1 MPPKNK
7 TQKHKTCP
15 PEICPTGECPRN
27 MRWNV
32 KTQKCL
38 VKPYEYWGVKKDIDN
53 GIRKIPEDVRDMVG
67 EEIYKTKYEDEA
79 IKRGEKIVLVKVPK
93 NAQPAAIKNPP
104 PPPPVPIAEP
114 VEDKGPVVVRK
125 PFKVSISKKSPI
137 VVRTEAPKAL
147 EEFSSSEEEEQAE
160 LESPEKEK
168 QGEIESSSSEE
179 EKEGEM
185 ESSSSSSEEEKEGEM
200 ESSSSSEEDEDVE
213 PRYEENNEHSYLYPH
228 LDDPDFALKIANRKE
243 FNDYQYDDSLKIAD
257 RNNGEGSVGSI
268 EDIEKQASKLC
279 SADFELMPH
288 QTFVKNFM
296 SLQTPYNSLLLYHGL
311 GTGKTCS
318 AIGVSEEMRGYM
330 KQIGLK
336 KSIMIIA
343 SPNVQDNFILQLFDE
358 RKLKLEDGI
367 WTLNTCVGNSL
378 LKEINPTDTKGTE
391 SDRENIISQVKSI
404 IRQYYVFMGYTQFAN
419 FINESIEIK
428 GDIDYSDED
437 RERIKRQRIK
447 NIFNSRLVIIDEV
460 HNIRTTKIDGTRKPA
475 DLLME
480 VARNTDSMKLLLL
493 SATPMYNTYEEIIW
507 LTNLMNLNDK
517 RKAVKTSD
525 IFSSDGKFIP
535 GKGEELLRK
544 KLNGY
549 VSYVKGENP
558 YTFPFRIYPEK
569 DDSVVYPTI
578 QMNQKPI
585 ELDKTLQYIRLFTNG
600 IGEYQEKVYR
610 MCIENLHKRGE
621 DEDKAFEEK
630 ESFGYS
636 LLQKPLEALN
646 IVYPS
651 EDYDPTAEYTV
662 EEETSLIQNMIGKTG
677 LANVMQDFEYKSDK
691 YGRIFSPA
699 ELPKYS
705 AKIAKFC
712 EIVKKSEGIILIYT
726 QYIDGGAVP
735 IALALEEMGFARYS
749 SDKSVKSLFKT
760 PPVPPLGYKP
770 EGSQARYVM
779 ITGDAKYS
787 PNNNED
793 LKYLNSDENMDG
805 KLVKVVIISRA
816 AGEGID
822 FKNIRQVH
830 VLEPWYNMNRI
841 EQIIGR
847 GVRNLSHCKL
857 EFAKR
862 NVEIFLHATLL
873 GTTEESADM
882 YVYRLAEQ
890 KAIAIG
896 RVTRVLKEVA
906 VDCLLNISQTNFT
919 TTMLQKI
926 IQNVTVTLSL
936 SSGGTKDYEIG
947 DKPRTEICDYMDN
960 CEIKCYP
967 NSNPPTGDQI
977 KRDTYGIE
985 FVEGN
990 NTRIIQRIRNLF
1002 KERHF
1007 YTTDEIIEEINKVKK
1022 YPKEQIYSSLTRMID
1037 NSNEYVVDKYGRL
1050 GHIVNNNDTYLFQPV
1065 EITDITASVYERIT
1079 PVDFK
1084 HANISI
1090 QLQKRKRAMGNQNNY
1105 IQIVKNITDLF
1116 TTAFSSDDSN
1126 DNWYSAFTAVRKHV
1140 VSEYA
1145 FTEAQ
1150 LKKHLI
1156 YHMIDNMLTS
1166 DKIIILNALYSD
1178 SAVGSETE
1186 VEKLIRQYFD
1196 ANIITAD
1203 NGDMGISLTT
1213 DNKSTRI
1220 YHPSENGWVEAQ
1232 YVETANIIRSKDYRT
1247 KYVFRKQILNDVIGF
1262 TAWFEKG
1269 TRKREYVFKT
1279 KYKNAERNKL
1289 GRVTCSALAE
1299 YTRPILNSLV
1309 GEPNKYN
1316 VKSVKEYKINT
1327 TMKICVLMEV
1337 LMREFNDTKKE
1348 KVWYLNNERVLIN
1361 GIYEMDAE
1369 N

>member
-7 TQKHKTCP
+7 TQKHQKCP

-38 VKPYEYWGVKKDIDN
+38 VKPYEYWGVKKDIMN

-79 IKRGEKIVLVKVPK
+79 VKRGEKIVLMPVPK
-93 NAQPAAIKNPP
+93 NLQPVVIQKPP
-104 PPPPVPIAEP
+104 PPAPIVAPV
-114 VEDKGPVVVRK
+114 VDDKGPIVVRK

-137 VVRTEAPKAL
+137 IVRVETPKAPI
-147 EEFSSSEEEEQAE
+147 EESSSEETSSSEEE
-160 LESPEKEK
+160 
-168 QGEIESSSSEE
+168 GEETSSSEE
-179 EKEGEM
+179 EGE
-185 ESSSSSSEEEKEGEM
+185 ETSSSEEEGE
-200 ESSSSSEEDEDVE
+200 ETSSSEEEDAGE
-213 PRYEENNEHSYLYPH
+213 MPYEENAEHSYLYPH
-228 LDDPDFALKIANRKE
+228 LDDRDFALKIAKRKE
-243 FNDYQYDDSLKIAD
+243 FNDYQYDDSLKIPD

-268 EDIEKQASKLC
+268 EDIEKQATKLC

-336 KSIMIIA
+336 KSIMIVA

-367 WTLNTCVGNSL
+367 WNLNTCVGNSL

-428 GDIDYSDED
+428 GDMDYSEED
-437 RERIKRQRIK
+437 RERIKKQRIK

-480 VARNTDSMKLLLL
+480 VARSTDSMKLLLL
-493 SATPMYNTYEEIIW
+493 SATPMYNSYEEIIW

-517 RKAVKTSD
+517 RKAIKTSD
-525 IFSSDGKFIP
+525 IFGSDGKFIP
-535 GKGEELLRK
+535 GKGEDLLRK

-549 VSYVKGENP
+549 ISYVKGENP

-569 DDSVVYPTI
+569 DVSIAYPTV

-585 ELDKTLQYIRLFTNG
+585 EPDKTLQHIRLFTNG
-600 IGEYQEKVYR
+600 IGEYQSKVYK
-610 MCIENLHKRGE
+610 MCIDNLHKRGE

-651 EDYDPTAEYTV
+651 DEYDPNAEYTV

-677 LANVMQDFEYKSDK
+677 LANVMKDFEYKSDK
-691 YGRIFSPA
+691 YGRIFSPS

-735 IALALEEMGFARYS
+735 IALALEEIGFARYS
-749 SDKSVKSLFKT
+749 SDKSAKSLFKT
-760 PPVPPLGYKP
+760 PPVPPIGYKP
-770 EGSQARYVM
+770 NAEESSQARYVM

-936 SSGGTKDYEIG
+936 SSGGTKEYEIG

-967 NSNPPTGDQI
+967 NETPPSSDEI
-977 KRDTYGIE
+977 KRDTYSIE

-990 NTRIIQRIRNLF
+990 NTRIIQRIRDLF

-1007 YTTDEIIEEINKVKK
+1007 YTINDIIDEINKVKK
-1022 YPKEQIYSSLTRMID
+1022 YPKEQIYSSLTRMVD
-1037 NSNEYVVDKYGRL
+1037 NSNEYVVDMYGRL
-1050 GHIVNNNDTYLFQPV
+1050 GHIVNNDDTYLFQPV
-1065 EITDITASVYERIT
+1065 EITDVTASVYERIT

-1084 HANISI
+1084 HENISI
-1090 QLQKRKRAMGNQNNY
+1090 QLQKQKRATVNQNNY
-1105 IQIVKNITDLF
+1105 TQIVKNLTDLF
-1116 TTAFSSDDSN
+1116 VIAFSSDDSN
-1126 DNWYSAFTAVRKHV
+1126 DNWYSAFNSVRKHV
-1140 VSEYA
+1140 ITEYA
-1145 FTEAQ
+1145 FSEIQ
-1150 LKKHLI
+1150 LKKHLV

-1166 DKIIILNALYSD
+1166 DKIIILNAMYNRG
-1178 SAVGSETE
+1178 VIGSETE
-1186 VEKLIRQYFD
+1186 IEKLIRMYFD
-1196 ANIITAD
+1196 TNIITAD
-1203 NGDMGISLTT
+1203 NGDIGISLTT

-1220 YHPSENGWVEAQ
+1220 YHPSADGWVEAQ

-1247 KYVFRKQILNDVIGF
+1247 KYVYRKQILNDVIGF

-1309 GEPNKYN
+1309 GESNKYN
-1316 VKSVKEYKINT
+1316 AKSVKEYKINT

-1337 LMREFNDTKKE
+1337 LMREFNDTKNDR
-1348 KVWYLNNERVLIN
+1348 VWYLNNERVLIN

>member
-1 MPPKNK
+1 
-7 TQKHKTCP
+7 
-15 PEICPTGECPRN
+15 
-27 MRWNV
+27 
-32 KTQKCL
+32 
-38 VKPYEYWGVKKDIDN
+38 
-53 GIRKIPEDVRDMVG
+53 
-67 EEIYKTKYEDEA
+67 
-79 IKRGEKIVLVKVPK
+79 
-93 NAQPAAIKNPP
+93 
-104 PPPPVPIAEP
+104 
-114 VEDKGPVVVRK
+114 
-125 PFKVSISKKSPI
+125 
-137 VVRTEAPKAL
+137 
-147 EEFSSSEEEEQAE
+147 
-160 LESPEKEK
+160 
-168 QGEIESSSSEE
+168 
-179 EKEGEM
+179 
-185 ESSSSSSEEEKEGEM
+185 
-200 ESSSSSEEDEDVE
+200 
-213 PRYEENNEHSYLYPH
+213 
-228 LDDPDFALKIANRKE
+228 
-243 FNDYQYDDSLKIAD
+243 
-257 RNNGEGSVGSI
+257 
-268 EDIEKQASKLC
+268 
-279 SADFELMPH
+279 
-288 QTFVKNFM
+288 
-296 SLQTPYNSLLLYHGL
+296 
-311 GTGKTCS
+311 
-318 AIGVSEEMRGYM
+318 
-330 KQIGLK
+330 
-336 KSIMIIA
+336 
-343 SPNVQDNFILQLFDE
+343 
-358 RKLKLEDGI
+358 
-367 WTLNTCVGNSL
+367 
-378 LKEINPTDTKGTE
+378 
-391 SDRENIISQVKSI
+391 
-404 IRQYYVFMGYTQFAN
+404 
-419 FINESIEIK
+419 
-428 GDIDYSDED
+428 
-437 RERIKRQRIK
+437 
-447 NIFNSRLVIIDEV
+447 
-460 HNIRTTKIDGTRKPA
+460 
-475 DLLME
+475 
-480 VARNTDSMKLLLL
+480 
-493 SATPMYNTYEEIIW
+493 
-507 LTNLMNLNDK
+507 
-517 RKAVKTSD
+517 
-525 IFSSDGKFIP
+525 
-535 GKGEELLRK
+535 
-544 KLNGY
+544 
-549 VSYVKGENP
+549 
-558 YTFPFRIYPEK
+558 
-569 DDSVVYPTI
+569 
-578 QMNQKPI
+578 
-585 ELDKTLQYIRLFTNG
+585 
-600 IGEYQEKVYR
+600 
-610 MCIENLHKRGE
+610 
-621 DEDKAFEEK
+621 
-630 ESFGYS
+630 
-636 LLQKPLEALN
+636 
-646 IVYPS
+646 
-651 EDYDPTAEYTV
+651 
-662 EEETSLIQNMIGKTG
+662 
-677 LANVMQDFEYKSDK
+677 MQDFEYKSDK

-936 SSGGTKDYEIG
+936 SSGGTKEYEIG

-967 NSNPPTGDQI
+967 NETPPNSDQI
-977 KRDTYGIE
+977 KRDTYSIE

-990 NTRIIQRIRNLF
+990 NTRIIQRIRDLF

-1007 YTTDEIIEEINKVKK
+1007 YTINDIIDEINKVKK
-1022 YPKEQIYSSLTRMID
+1022 YPKEQIYSSLTRMVD
-1037 NSNEYVVDKYGRL
+1037 NSNEYVVDTYGRL

-1065 EITDITASVYERIT
+1065 EITDVTASVYERIA

-1084 HANISI
+1084 HTNISI
-1090 QLQKRKRAMGNQNNY
+1090 QLQKQKRASGNQNNY
-1105 IQIVKNITDLF
+1105 TQIVKNLTDLF
-1116 TTAFSSDDSN
+1116 AVAFSSDDSN
-1126 DNWYSAFTAVRKHV
+1126 DNWYSAFNSVRNHV
-1140 VSEYA
+1140 IAEYA
-1145 FTEAQ
+1145 FTEMQ

-1166 DKIIILNALYSD
+1166 DKIIILNAMYNR
-1178 SAVGSETE
+1178 AAIGSETE
-1186 VEKLIRQYFD
+1186 IEKLIRMYFD

-1220 YHPSENGWVEAQ
+1220 YHPSPDGWVEAQ
-1232 YVETANIIRSKDYRT
+1232 YVETANIIRSRDYRT

-1316 VKSVKEYKINT
+1316 AKSVKEYKINT

-1337 LMREFNDTKKE
+1337 LMREFNDTKRE

>member
-1 MPPKNK
+1 MPPNNK
-7 TQKHKTCP
+7 TKKHKTCP

-53 GIRKIPEDVRDMVG
+53 GIRKIPEDVRAMVG
-67 EEIYKTKYEDEA
+67 EEIYKTQYEDEA
-79 IKRGEKIVLVKVPK
+79 VKRGETIVLVPGRKA
-93 NAQPAAIKNPP
+93 AQPVALENPP
-104 PPPPVPIAEP
+104 PKPQPLPA
-114 VEDKGPVVVRK
+114 DNGPLVVRK

-137 VVRTEAPKAL
+137 IVRTDVLDEPVI
-147 EEFSSSEEEEQAE
+147 EEEPSSSDEGESSSDEGESSPDEEGKSSSDEGESSSDEEGKSSSEEEE
-160 LESPEKEK
+160 
-168 QGEIESSSSEE
+168 
-179 EKEGEM
+179 
-185 ESSSSSSEEEKEGEM
+185 
-200 ESSSSSEEDEDVE
+200 VE
-213 PRYEENNEHSYLYPH
+213 TPYEENTQHSYLYPH
-228 LDDPDFALKIANRKE
+228 LDDPDFALKIAKRKE
-243 FNDYQYDDSLKIAD
+243 FNDSQYDDSL
-257 RNNGEGSVGSI
+257 GEGGVTSI

-336 KSIMIIA
+336 KSIMIVA
-343 SPNVQDNFILQLFDE
+343 SPNVQDNFTLQLFDE
-358 RKLKLEDGI
+358 RKLKFEDGI
-367 WTLNTCVGNSL
+367 WNLNTCVGNSL

-391 SDRENIISQVKSI
+391 SDRENIVSQIKSI

-428 GDIDYSDED
+428 GDIDYSEED
-437 RERIKRQRIK
+437 RERIKKQRIK

-493 SATPMYNTYEEIIW
+493 SATPMYNSYEEIIW

-517 RKAVKTSD
+517 RKAIKTSD
-525 IFSSDGKFIP
+525 IFGSDGKFIP

-569 DDSVVYPTI
+569 DSSVVYPTI
-578 QMNQKPI
+578 QMNQKQI
-585 ELDKTLQYIRLFTNG
+585 EPDKALQHIQLFTNG
-600 IGEYQEKVYR
+600 IGDYQAKVYK

-636 LLQKPLEALN
+636 ILQKPLEALN

-651 EDYDPTAEYTV
+651 DEYDPTAEYTI
-662 EEETSLIQNMIGKTG
+662 EEETSLINGMIGKTG

-735 IALALEEMGFARYS
+735 IALALEEIGFARYS
-749 SDKSVKSLFKT
+749 SDKSAKSLFKT
-760 PPVPPLGYKP
+760 PPIPYNPNTP
-770 EGSQARYVM
+770 QARYVM

-793 LKYLNSDENMDG
+793 LKYLNSDENVDG

-862 NVEIFLHATLL
+862 NVEIFLYATML

-967 NSNPPTGDQI
+967 NAKPPTDEEI
-977 KRDTYGIE
+977 NRDTYSIE

-990 NTRIIQRIRNLF
+990 NNRIIQRIRDLF

-1007 YTTDEIIEEINKVKK
+1007 FTSDEIVEEINKVKK
-1022 YPKEQIYSSLTRMID
+1022 YPKEQIYSSLTRMVD
-1037 NSNEYVVDKYGRL
+1037 NSNEYIVDKYGRL
-1050 GHIVNNNDTYLFQPV
+1050 GHVVNNNDTYLFQPV
-1065 EITDITASVYERIT
+1065 EITDVTASVYERIT

-1084 HANISI
+1084 HTNISI
-1090 QLQKRKRAMGNQNNY
+1090 PLQKRKRATGNQNNY
-1105 IQIVKNITDLF
+1105 AQIVKNLTDLF
-1116 TTAFSSDDSN
+1116 TIAFSSDDSN
-1126 DNWYSAFTAVRKHV
+1126 DNWYSAFNSVRNHV
-1140 VSEYA
+1140 MAEPNYL
-1145 FTEAQ
+1145 FTESQ
-1150 LKKHLI
+1150 LKKHLTH
-1156 YHMIDNMLTS
+1156 HMIDNMLTS
-1166 DKIIILNALYSD
+1166 DKIIILNTMYSGG
-1178 SAVGSETE
+1178 AVGFETE
-1186 VEKLIRQYFD
+1186 VEKLMRKYFD

-1203 NGDMGISLTT
+1203 NGDIGISLTT

-1220 YHPSENGWVEAQ
+1220 YHPSENGWIEAQ
-1232 YVETANIIRSKDYRT
+1232 YVETANIIRSREYKV

-1316 VKSVKEYKINT
+1316 AKSVKDYKINT

>member
-1 MPPKNK
+1 MPPNNK
-7 TQKHKTCP
+7 TKKHKTCP
-15 PEICPTGECPRN
+15 PEICPTGECPAKTKWHTHKQRCVYQSCPPEICPTGECPQHTT
-27 MRWNV
+27 WNV
-32 KTQKCL
+32 KEEECL
-38 VKPYEYWGVKKDIDN
+38 VKPYGEWGVKKDIDN
-53 GIRKIPEDVRDMVG
+53 GIRKIPEDLRYIVG
-67 EEIYKTKYEDEA
+67 EEAYKRDYEDEA
-79 IKRGEKIVLVKVPK
+79 VKRGETIVLYQVRK
-93 NAQPAAIKNPP
+93 NAQPAAVK
-104 PPPPVPIAEP
+104 PVPAPAPVPVPVPEI
-114 VEDKGPVVVRK
+114 VEDKGPQVVRK
-125 PFKVSISKKSPI
+125 QFKVSISKKSPI
-137 VVRTEAPKAL
+137 IVRTDVPKPVDVPISPPL
-147 EEFSSSEEEEQAE
+147 LSEEEVESSEEEE
-160 LESPEKEK
+160 ESSEKEV
-168 QGEIESSSSEE
+168 ESSEE
-179 EKEGEM
+179 EDD
-185 ESSSSSSEEEKEGEM
+185 
-200 ESSSSSEEDEDVE
+200 DEVIT
-213 PRYEENNEHSYLYPH
+213 PYEENEQHSYLYPH
-228 LDDPDFALKIANRKE
+228 LDDPDFALKIAKRKE
-243 FNDYQYDDSLKIAD
+243 FNDYQYDDNL
-257 RNNGEGSVGSI
+257 GEGAVESI
-268 EDIEKQASKLC
+268 EDIEKQAAKLC

-391 SDRENIISQVKSI
+391 SDRESIISQIKSI

-419 FINESIEIK
+419 FINESVEIK
-428 GDIDYSDED
+428 GDIDYSDAD
-437 RERIKRQRIK
+437 RERIKKQRIK

-493 SATPMYNTYEEIIW
+493 SATPMYNSYEEIIW

-517 RKAVKTSD
+517 RKAIKTSD
-525 IFSSDGKFIP
+525 IFGSDGKFIP

-569 DDSVVYPTI
+569 DGSIVYPTI
-578 QMNQKPI
+578 QMNDKPI
-585 ELDKTLQYIRLFTNG
+585 ESDKALQHIRLYTNG
-600 IGEYQEKVYR
+600 IGEYQASVYK

-651 EDYDPTAEYTV
+651 DEYVPTEEYTL

-677 LANVMQDFEYKSDK
+677 LSNVMQTKPDFEYKSDK
-691 YGRIFSPA
+691 YGRIFSPS

-712 EIVKKSEGIILIYT
+712 EIVKKSEGIVLIYT

-735 IALALEEMGFARYS
+735 IALALEEIGFARYS
-749 SDKSVKSLFKT
+749 SDKNAKSLFKT
-760 PPVPPLGYKP
+760 PPVPYNPNTAQP
-770 EGSQARYVM
+770 RYVM
-779 ITGDAKYS
+779 ITGDATYS

-793 LKYLNSDENMDG
+793 LKYLNSDENIDG

-919 TTMLQKI
+919 TKMLQDI
-926 IQNVTVTLSL
+926 IKNVTVTLSL
-936 SSGGTKDYEIG
+936 SSGGTKEYEIG

-967 NSNPPTGDQI
+967 NATPPATDEI
-977 KRDTYGIE
+977 KRDTYSIE

-990 NTRIIQRIRNLF
+990 NTRIIQRIRDLF

-1007 YTTDEIIEEINKVKK
+1007 YTTDEIIEDINKVKK
-1022 YPKEQIYSSLTRMID
+1022 YPKEQIYSSLTRMVD

-1065 EITDITASVYERIT
+1065 EITDVTASVYERIA
-1079 PVDFK
+1079 PVEFK
-1084 HANISI
+1084 HKNISI
-1090 QLQKRKRAMGNQNNY
+1090 QLQKRKRTTGNQNNY
-1105 IQIVKNITDLF
+1105 AEIVKNLTDLL
-1116 TTAFSSDDSN
+1116 TIAFSSDDSN
-1126 DNWYSAFTAVRKHV
+1126 DNWYSAFNSVRNHV
-1140 VSEYA
+1140 MTEYS

-1150 LKKHLI
+1150 LKKHLV

-1166 DKIIILNALYSD
+1166 DKIIILNAMYTG
-1178 SAVGSETE
+1178 AGVGGVETE
-1186 VEKLIRQYFD
+1186 IEKLIRQYFD

-1203 NGDMGISLTT
+1203 NGDIGISLTT

-1220 YHPSENGWVEAQ
+1220 YHPSENGWNEAQ
-1232 YVETANIIRSKDYRT
+1232 YVETANIIRSKDYRK
-1247 KYVFRKQILNDVIGF
+1247 KYVFRKQILHDVIGF

-1316 VKSVKEYKINT
+1316 AKSVKDYKINT

-1337 LMREFNDTKKE
+1337 LMREFNETKME

-1361 GIYEMDAE
+1361 GIYEMEAE

>member
-7 TQKHKTCP
+7 TQKHQKCP
-15 PEICPTGECPRN
+15 PEICPTGKCPERTT
-27 MRWNV
+27 WNV

-38 VKPYEYWGVKKDIDN
+38 VKPYNEWGVKKDIDN
-53 GIRKIPEDVRDMVG
+53 GIRKLPEDLRYIVG
-67 EEIYKTKYEDEA
+67 EEVYKKEYEDEA
-79 IKRGEKIVLVKVPK
+79 VKRGETIVLVPARK
-93 NAQPAAIKNPP
+93 NVQAAAIQKLPP
-104 PPPPVPIAEP
+104 PPPEPVVESVDDKVPI
-114 VEDKGPVVVRK
+114 VVRK

-137 VVRTEAPKAL
+137 IVRAETPKEMDQPI
-147 EEFSSSEEEEQAE
+147 EEEGEETSSSEEETSSSEEGEEISSSEEETSSSEEEE
-160 LESPEKEK
+160 
-168 QGEIESSSSEE
+168 
-179 EKEGEM
+179 
-185 ESSSSSSEEEKEGEM
+185 
-200 ESSSSSEEDEDVE
+200 EEDYET
-213 PRYEENNEHSYLYPH
+213 PYEENTEHSYLYPH
-228 LDDPDFALKIANRKE
+228 LDDPDFALKIAKRKE

-428 GDIDYSDED
+428 GDIDYSEED

-569 DDSVVYPTI
+569 DVSVVYPTV

-585 ELDKTLQYIRLFTNG
+585 EPDKTLQHIRLYTNG

-651 EDYDPTAEYTV
+651 EEYDPSAEYTL

-936 SSGGTKDYEIG
+936 SSGGTKEYEIG

-967 NSNPPTGDQI
+967 NERPPNGDDI
-977 KRDTYGIE
+977 KRDTYSIE

-990 NTRIIQRIRNLF
+990 NTRIIQRIRDLF

-1007 YTTDEIIEEINKVKK
+1007 YTINDIIDEINKVKK
-1022 YPKEQIYSSLTRMID
+1022 YPKEQIYSSLTRMVD
-1037 NSNEYVVDKYGRL
+1037 NSNEYVVDMYGRL

-1065 EITDITASVYERIT
+1065 EITDVTASVYERIA

-1084 HANISI
+1084 HTNISI
-1090 QLQKRKRAMGNQNNY
+1090 QLQKQKRTSGNQNNY
-1105 IQIVKNITDLF
+1105 TQIVKNLTDLF
-1116 TTAFSSDDSN
+1116 VVAFSSDDSN
-1126 DNWYSAFTAVRKHV
+1126 DNWYSAFNSVRNHV
-1140 VSEYA
+1140 IAEYA
-1145 FTEAQ
+1145 FTEMQ

-1166 DKIIILNALYSD
+1166 DKIIILNTMYNRGAI
-1178 SAVGSETE
+1178 GSETE
-1186 VEKLIRQYFD
+1186 IEKLIRMYFD

-1220 YHPSENGWVEAQ
+1220 YHPSPDGWVEAQ
-1232 YVETANIIRSKDYRT
+1232 YVETANIIRSRDYRT

-1316 VKSVKEYKINT
+1316 AKSVKEYKINT

-1337 LMREFNDTKKE
+1337 LMREFNDTKRE

>member
-1 MPPKNK
+1 MPPNNK
-7 TQKHKTCP
+7 TKKHKTCP

-38 VKPYEYWGVKKDIDN
+38 VKPYEYWGVKKDIVN
-53 GIRKIPEDVRDMVG
+53 GIRKIPEDVRAMVG

-79 IKRGEKIVLVKVPK
+79 VKRGEKIVLVPVPK
-93 NAQPAAIKNPP
+93 NAQPVAIKNPTP
-104 PPPPVPIAEP
+104 PAPIPEP
-114 VEDKGPVVVRK
+114 VEDKGPLVVRK
-125 PFKVSISKKSPI
+125 PFKISISKKSPI
-137 VVRTEAPKAL
+137 IVRTDKPAMPK
-147 EEFSSSEEEEQAE
+147 EEVESSSEEEEEQGESSSEEEEQ
-160 LESPEKEK
+160 
-168 QGEIESSSSEE
+168 GESSSEE
-179 EKEGEM
+179 EGEGE
-185 ESSSSSSEEEKEGEM
+185 SSSEEESEG
-200 ESSSSSEEDEDVE
+200 ESSSEDGVT
-213 PRYEENNEHSYLYPH
+213 PYEENAEHSYLYPH
-228 LDDPDFALKIANRKE
+228 LDDPDFALKIAKRKE
-243 FNDYQYDDSLKIAD
+243 FNDYQYDDSL
-257 RNNGEGSVGSI
+257 GEGGVSSI

-279 SADFELMPH
+279 TADFELMPH

-367 WTLNTCVGNSL
+367 WNLNTCVGNSL

-391 SDRENIISQVKSI
+391 SDRENIISQIKSI

-428 GDIDYSDED
+428 GDVDYSEED
-437 RERIKRQRIK
+437 RERIKKQRIK

-493 SATPMYNTYEEIIW
+493 SATPMYNSYEEIIW

-517 RKAVKTSD
+517 RKAIKTSD
-525 IFSSDGKFIP
+525 IFGTDGKFIP
-535 GKGEELLRK
+535 DKGKELLSK

-569 DDSVVYPTI
+569 DDSVAYPTI

-585 ELDKTLQYIRLFTNG
+585 EPDKALQYIRVFTNG
-600 IGEYQEKVYR
+600 IGEYQEKVYK

-651 EDYDPTAEYTV
+651 EEYDPNAEYTV
-662 EEETSLIQNMIGKTG
+662 EEETSLINSMIGKSG
-677 LANVMQDFEYKSDK
+677 LSNVMQDFEYKSDK
-691 YGRIFSPA
+691 YGRIFSPS

-735 IALALEEMGFARYS
+735 IALALEEIGFARYS
-749 SDKSVKSLFKT
+749 SDKSAKSLFKT
-760 PPVPPLGYKP
+760 PPVPYKSGEP
-770 EGSQARYVM
+770 QPRYVM

-873 GTTEESADM
+873 GSTEESADM

-890 KAIAIG
+890 KAVAIG

-936 SSGGTKDYEIG
+936 SSGGTKEYEIG

-967 NSNPPTGDQI
+967 NANPPTNEEV
-977 KRDTYGIE
+977 KRDTYSIE

-990 NTRIIQRIRNLF
+990 NTRIIQRIRDLF

-1007 YTTDEIIEEINKVKK
+1007 FTIDEIVEEINKVKK
-1022 YPKEQIYSSLTRMID
+1022 YPKEQIYSSLTRMVD
-1037 NSNEYVVDKYGRL
+1037 NSNEYVVDKYARL
-1050 GHIVNNNDTYLFQPV
+1050 GHIVNNNDTYLFQPI
-1065 EITDITASVYERIT
+1065 EITDVTASVYERIT

-1084 HANISI
+1084 HTNISI
-1090 QLQKRKRAMGNQNNY
+1090 PLQKRKRATGNQNNY
-1105 IQIVKNITDLF
+1105 VQILKNLTDLF
-1116 TTAFSSDDSN
+1116 TIAFSADDSN
-1126 DNWYSAFTAVRKHV
+1126 DNWYSAFNSVRNHV
-1140 VSEYA
+1140 ISEYA

-1150 LKKHLI
+1150 LKKHLM

-1166 DKIIILNALYSD
+1166 DKIIILNALYSGGQI
-1178 SAVGSETE
+1178 GSETE

-1220 YHPSENGWVEAQ
+1220 YNPSENGWAEAQ

-1337 LMREFNDTKKE
+1337 LMREFNDSKKE